1 MAGGALP
8 LLNRY
13 GNAKTGVGMKIDALT
28 SIADIYATFASAAG
42 CPISTVS
49 AGGYDEDI
57 DGQDLLPL
65 IRGEITSVR
74 ESLVLAINYTVLSG
88 AEEDAVSAIIDGD
101 LKLLL
106 GTSAVSE
113 QHVQAG
119 SSKQRDCRA
128 RCTWCR
134 SAHWCGA
141 GEARTEAG

>member
-1 MAGGALP
+1 
-8 LLNRY
+8 
-13 GNAKTGVGMKIDALT
+13 MKIDALT

-65 IRGEITSVR
+65 IRGEITTVR

-113 QHVQAG
+113 QHG
-119 SSKQRDCRA
+119 
-128 RCTWCR
+128 
-134 SAHWCGA
+134 H
-141 GEARTEAG
+141 